1 MRSRLLGFLLF
12 LLVGLWRLT
21 LRLRVVG
28 EERRKALLEAG
39 IPVVHALWHQR
50 MVVPILTQ
58 YGLGQVTMASRSRD
72 GEVIAAFLSFW
83 GFRVARGSS
92 SRGGSPAMLEMIRL
106 MKDGAVVADLTTDG
120 PLGPARRSK
129 PGVVALAEA
138 AGAMILPVGSSATR
152 PKFLRSWDNFLVP
165 LPFSKGVAVIGEPLP
180 RQPGEPE
187 EAYLSRLDR
196 AIDALT
202 DEADRLCGVTG
213 APRGRMEAPEGEI
226 DDG

>member
-12 LLVGLWRLT
+12 LFVGLWRLT

-28 EERRKALLEAG
+28 EERRKALLQAG

-58 YGLGQVTMASRSRD
+58 YRLGQVTMASRSRD

-83 GFRVARGSS
+83 GFRVVRGSS
-92 SRGGSPAMLEMIRL
+92 SRGGSPATLEMIRL
-106 MKDGAVVADLTTDG
+106 MKEGAPVADLTTDG

-129 PGVVALAEA
+129 PGVVTIAEA
-138 AGAMILPVGSSATR
+138 AGAGILPVGSSSTR

-165 LPFSKGVAVIGEPLP
+165 LPFSKGVVVVGEPLP
-180 RQPGEPE
+180 REAGEAE
-187 EAYLSRLDR
+187 AAYLARLDR
-196 AIDALT
+196 AIDAAT
-202 DEADRLCGVTG
+202 EEADRLCGITG
-213 APRGRMEAPEGEI
+213 APRGRREGPEGEI